1 MKLRLDLVVRLVRA
15 DFELHVDERRSEIR
29 IIDQDL
35 GGMSVTND
43 LEAVLNKIAARVER
57 PLDAYDILYRDSTG
71 TWDMVIVT
79 KSLAGTFTAEV
90 LVGPRGGALAE
101 FVTSLRNS
109 MTWPTPRSPWRRS
122 TGSGNRP
129 SMATPG
135 SS

>member
-1 MKLRLDLVVRLVRA
+1 MKLRLDLVLRLVRA

-101 FVTSLRNS
+101 FVGSVRSS
-109 MTWPTPRSPWRRS
+109 MQ
-122 TGSGNRP
+122 
-129 SMATPG
+129 
-135 SS
+135 

>member
-1 MKLRLDLVVRLVRA
+1 MKLWVDLVVRPLRA
-15 DFELHVDERRSEIR
+15 DFGLHVDERRSENR

-35 GGMSVTND
+35 GGMSLTND

-101 FVTSLRNS
+101 FVASVRRS
-109 MTWPTPRSPWRRS
+109 MTCPTPRSPRRRS
-122 TGSGNRP
+122 TGSGTRP
-129 SMATPG
+129 SMATTG
-135 SS
+135 S

>member
-43 LEAVLNKIAARVER
+43 LANVLNAVAARADR
-57 PLDAYDILYRDSTG
+57 SLDHYDILYRDSTG

-79 KSLAGTFTAEV
+79 KSLAGTFTADV
-90 LVGPRGGALAE
+90 IVGPRGGALAE
-101 FVTSLRNS
+101 FVDSLRSS
-109 MTWPTPRSPWRRS
+109 MT
-122 TGSGNRP
+122 
-129 SMATPG
+129 
-135 SS
+135 